1 MIGGVLTEEKKAA
14 MLAKLNAAN
23 KKIQD
28 IKAPTDEELDE
39 LLLLAKNYNGP
50 VNPLPSHDDYF
61 KNLFN
66 LKEFGKTGNNG
77 GKRKSR
83 KNKKRK
89 TRKGR
94 KSKKGKKS
102 RK

>member
-1 MIGGVLTEEKKAA
+1 MIGGVLTEEQKAA

-28 IKAPTDEELDE
+28 IKTPTNEELDE
-39 LLLLAKNYNGP
+39 LLKSVDKEGP
-50 VNPLPSHDDYF
+50 QIPSSEYYF
-61 KNLFN
+61 KNPLN
-66 LKEFGKTGNNG
+66 LKEFGNSKSKG
-77 GKRKSR
+77 GKRKTR

-94 KSKKGKKS
+94 KGKKGRKS